1 MKRKINK
8 NKSFD
13 TIMIELA
20 SDDSLIYPNCASM
33 IKHPAPFFPDM
44 NTTDQE

>member
-1 MKRKINK
+1 MKRKIKK

-13 TIMIELA
+13 TNMIELA
-20 SDDSLIYPNCASM
+20 SDDSLIYPNCAYM
-33 IKHPAPFFPDM
+33 LKQPVPFFPDM